1 MIVLDFD
8 GTIVDVWKRYHK
20 IFCEGLVNRTLEP
33 TLEDYRKLKR
43 KLKRDGDIAKVIGSN
58 LVPGYF
64 EIKKIKLESKEYLAL
79 DSALLD
85 EKSINIIATHQT
97 SFIILSARRMPDLL
111 QWEIDRLGI
120 PIPHCQLHVVS
131 PDEKESKAEW
141 LRVHG
146 TYVDCVIGDS
156 ASELHALPNLNVRRI
171 FVDTGLFCY
180 EDVLNAGV
188 KIAYKSEINSAIE
201 QCIGFMRTHCC

>member
-43 KLKRDGDIAKVIGSN
+43 KLKRDGDIAKVIGSD

-64 EIKKIKLESKEYLAL
+64 EIKKIKLESKEYLEL

-85 EKSINIIATHQT
+85 EKIN
-97 SFIILSARRMPDLL
+97 
-111 QWEIDRLGI
+111 
-120 PIPHCQLHVVS
+120 
-131 PDEKESKAEW
+131 
-141 LRVHG
+141 
-146 TYVDCVIGDS
+146 
-156 ASELHALPNLNVRRI
+156 
-171 FVDTGLFCY
+171 
-180 EDVLNAGV
+180 
-188 KIAYKSEINSAIE
+188 
-201 QCIGFMRTHCC
+201 

>member
-43 KLKRDGDIAKVIGSN
+43 KLKRDGDIAKVIGSD

-64 EIKKIKLESKEYLAL
+64 EIKKIKLESKEYLEL
-79 DSALLD
+79 DSILLD
-85 EKSINIIATHQT
+85 NSSINIVATHQT
-97 SFIILSARRMPDLL
+97 SFIVLSSRRMPDLL
-111 QWEIDRLGI
+111 LWEIDKLGI

-131 PDEKESKAEW
+131 PDEKNSKTEW
-141 LRVHG
+141 LRVHDSH
-146 TYVDCVIGDS
+146 VDCIIGDS
-156 ASELHALPNLNVRRI
+156 ASELQALPDLDVRRI

-180 EDVLNAGV
+180 KDVLSVGM
-188 KIAYKSEINSAIE
+188 KIVYQKDINRALAFCRAHIQWTSS
-201 QCIGFMRTHCC
+201 

>member
-20 IFCEGLVNRTLEP
+20 IFCEGLVNQTFKPSLG
-33 TLEDYRKLKR
+33 DYKKLKR
-43 KLKRDGDIAKVIGSN
+43 ELKRDGDIAKTIGTA
-58 LVPGYF
+58 LVSDYF
-64 EIKKIKLESKEYLAL
+64 EVKKNKLESKEYLAL

-97 SFIILSARRMPDLL
+97 SFIILSSRRMPDLL
-111 QWEIDRLGI
+111 LWEIDKLGI

-131 PDEKESKAEW
+131 PDEKNSKTEW
-141 LRVHG
+141 LRVHDSH
-146 TYVDCVIGDS
+146 VDCLIGDS
-156 ASELHALPNLNVRRI
+156 ASELQAIPDLDARRI

-180 EDVLNAGV
+180 KDVLSVGM
-188 KIAYKSEINSAIE
+188 KIVYQKDINRALAFCRAHTQWTSS
-201 QCIGFMRTHCC
+201 